1 MKLNLKARL
10 AAVVLIAAAGA
21 AVTSCDMKDNETP
34 STFVESVKDMS
45 GVWQLEQV
53 VRNNVDISEAMD
65 FGQFLLHLNADGTYI
80 LENPFPFPVQANGT
94 WKLDDPQHPF
104 AIVFTEEGTND
115 PLIVEVTFPITSEGR
130 QIALNF
136 SPGCASNKYKYQ
148 FKKVTVVNE

>member
-10 AAVVLIAAAGA
+10 AAVVLIAAGA
-21 AVTSCDMKDNETP
+21 SVTSCDMKDNETP

-65 FGQFLLHLNADGTYI
+65 FGQFKLHLNADGTYN
-80 LENPFPFPVQANGT
+80 LENPFPFPVLTDGT
-94 WKLDDPQHPF
+94 WELDDPQHPF
-104 AIVFTEEGTND
+104 AIVFNEEGTTD
-115 PLIVEVTFPITSEGR
+115 PQLVEVTFPITTEGR
-130 QIALNF
+130 QIALSF

-148 FKKVTVVNE
+148 FKKVTAVNE